1 MSYYKVYIEKG
12 FNFPEFPDKRTNLQG
27 ILKCSEIFY
36 QKFVSFDS
44 PLEILEFLMKGSLF
58 LPFVSSSNF
67 CEYLVEWKVENTLPN
82 LTF

>member
-58 LPFVSSSNF
+58 CRLYPVQTFVNIWLNGKWRIL
-67 CEYLVEWKVENTLPN
+67 YQI
-82 LTF
+82 